1 MAAVGWA
8 TLVVGLLV
16 ATYSAGAGVYGA
28 VSGRRQFVV
37 SARRAMYVLAGLMTL
52 AMVILEVAF
61 ARSDFSFSVVQQHSS
76 TDTPGFYKLTAMWSS
91 QEGSLLLWVFLL
103 SVYSSIVLY
112 ATRRRHRE
120 IAPYANSV
128 LAAIA
133 VFFLGLI
140 VIADQN
146 PFATVAHP
154 LAEGQGLNPLL
165 RHPAMMFHPPCLYS
179 GYVGF
184 SIPFAF
190 MVGAL
195 ITKRTDA
202 DWIRST
208 RRFALI
214 AWTFLGTGILLGA
227 LWSYSELGWGGY
239 WAWDA
244 VENAA
249 LMPWLVGTAFL
260 HSVMVQEKRG
270 MLKVWNASLIAG
282 TFVLSLLGTFLVR
295 SGVLD
300 SIHAFG
306 ASTLGTPF
314 LVFIGLVAIGSV
326 VLIVSRLDS
335 LRSETRLDSL
345 LSREAFFLLNN
356 LVLVALCVV
365 IAWGTY
371 FPLISEAFT
380 GTKESV
386 GPPFFSRVTTPLALL
401 LVLLTGIGPMLAWR
415 RGTASKAWRVFAFPT
430 AVAGVTLFAMLAL
443 TTASES
449 ITSLIMFTFVSFVL
463 AAVGQEFWRGTRAR
477 RVVAREPIPVALGQ
491 LIVRNRRRYGG
502 YTVHAGLSVLL
513 LGVAASSAFIQ
524 QRDMRLAPGQSAK
537 VGDYTVTYEKPTA
550 ALLDDRAH
558 TGAPVTLGAVLDVR
572 KGDKHWTF
580 RPARNYY
587 PASDGTGGS
596 IGRYFDGESNS
607 EIDTRW
613 GPLGNFWTAIQPD
626 ISRLEHPINVA
637 NKKFPNATPDEQAL
651 ILAALAANYRDHSPP
666 ATFRAI
672 HSPMIM
678 WIWIGGLIVVMGSL
692 TALWP
697 SPDAR
702 RRRAASLAA
711 ARLGRELSR
720 A

>member
-1 MAAVGWA
+1 MASLGWA

-16 ATYSAGAGVYGA
+16 ATYATGAALYGA
-28 VSGRRQFVV
+28 TSGRRQFVV

-52 AMVILEVAF
+52 AMLIVEEAF
-61 ARSDFSFSVVQQHSS
+61 LRSDFSFSLVSRFSS
-76 TDTPGFYKLTAMWSS
+76 TDTPNFYKLTAMWSS

-103 SVYSSIVLY
+103 SIYSSIVLF

-128 LAAIA
+128 LGLIA

-140 VIADQN
+140 VLKNQN
-146 PFATVAHP
+146 PFATLAHP
-154 LAEGQGLNPLL
+154 PLEGNGLNPLL

-195 ITKRTDA
+195 VTKRTNA

-214 AWTFLGTGILLGA
+214 AWTFLGTGVLLGA

-270 MLKVWNASLIAG
+270 MLKVWNASLIAA
-282 TFVLSLLGTFLVR
+282 TFVPSLLGTFLVR

-314 LVFIGLVAIGSV
+314 LVFIGVVALGSV

-335 LRSETRLDSL
+335 LRSQARLDSL
-345 LSREAFFLLNN
+345 FSREAFFLLNN

-380 GTKESV
+380 GEKASV
-386 GPPFFSRVTTPLALL
+386 GPPFFDRVTTPLALL
-401 LVLLTGIGPMLAWR
+401 LVLLTGVGPLLAWR
-415 RGTASKAWRVFAFPT
+415 RGTSKQIVRTFAIPT
-430 AVAGVTLFAMLAL
+430 GVAALVLVAMLAL
-443 TTASES
+443 TTARES
-449 ITSLIMFTFVSFVL
+449 VTSLIMFTLIGFVL
-463 AAVGQEFWRGTRAR
+463 AAVGQEFWRGTRA
-477 RVVAREPIPVALGQ
+477 
-491 LIVRNRRRYGG
+491 
-502 YTVHAGLSVLL
+502 
-513 LGVAASSAFIQ
+513 
-524 QRDMRLAPGQSAK
+524 
-537 VGDYTVTYEKPTA
+537 
-550 ALLDDRAH
+550 
-558 TGAPVTLGAVLDVR
+558 
-572 KGDKHWTF
+572 
-580 RPARNYY
+580 
-587 PASDGTGGS
+587 
-596 IGRYFDGESNS
+596 
-607 EIDTRW
+607 
-613 GPLGNFWTAIQPD
+613 
-626 ISRLEHPINVA
+626 
-637 NKKFPNATPDEQAL
+637 
-651 ILAALAANYRDHSPP
+651 
-666 ATFRAI
+666 
-672 HSPMIM
+672 
-678 WIWIGGLIVVMGSL
+678 
-692 TALWP
+692 
-697 SPDAR
+697 
-702 RRRAASLAA
+702 
-711 ARLGRELSR
+711 
-720 A
+720 